1 MNRTIWHECG
11 SYKEK
16 LVDMLSPKHK
26 ANDVHL
32 KTSLND
38 SGQLDLNIPPSNP
51 ESEMLCAM
59 ASEIVVYEDDTELFR
74 GRVTGNERDTYGF
87 RHVSAKGLLD
97 YLHDTILPFGTY
109 TGTSRKV
116 INDLMYEHAKKD
128 IERWKVFNLGT
139 IDVAGTITIEVK
151 SQMTVWDAI
160 KQLVKDYKGYVSAY
174 RVNGV
179 NIIDWVEDITHVCSQ
194 RIEIGDNIV
203 SIRDSIKTETL
214 CTVMYGYGKNN
225 LTFSNNGKPYVKDD
239 NAVATFGWIEGTYQ
253 NSSCEDADQLLADTT
268 KALKDRIA
276 DVRNVELKAADLA
289 DIRDDS
295 ERLQVGY
302 MVPCRLPGSD
312 ADENLRL
319 KELDWYPF
327 EPKRTA
333 MSVGTSMN
341 TLTNLIGGR

>member
-11 SYKEK
+11 SYRAK
-16 LVDMLSPKHK
+16 LVDGTSAWHK

-51 ESEMLCAM
+51 EAEMLCAM
-59 ASEIVVYEDDTELFR
+59 ASELVIYEDDVELFR

-87 RHVSAKGLLD
+87 RRVSAKGVLD
-97 YLHDTILPFGTY
+97 YLHDTILPIGTY
-109 TGTSRKV
+109 SGTSRKV
-116 INDLMYEHAKKD
+116 INDIIWEHSAKP
-128 IERWKVFNLGT
+128 IEAWKKFNLGT
-139 IDVAGTITIEVK
+139 INVPGTITIEVK
-151 SQMTVWDAI
+151 SQMTCWDAI

-174 RVNGV
+174 RANGI

-194 RIEIGDNIV
+194 PIQIGSNIV
-203 SIRDSIKTETL
+203 SIKDAIKTESL

-225 LTFSNNGKPYVKDD
+225 LTFSNDGKKYVKDD
-239 NAVATFGWIEGTYQ
+239 VAVAAFGWIEGVYQ
-253 NSSCEDADQLLADTT
+253 NSSCEDAAQLLADTT
-268 KALKDRIA
+268 KALHERIA

-289 DIRDDS
+289 DIRDDA

-312 ADENLRL
+312 IDEELRL
-319 KELDWYPF
+319 KDLDWYPF
-327 EPKRTA
+327 EPKRTT
-333 MSVGTSMN
+333 MSVGASMR

>member
-11 SYKEK
+11 SYRAK
-16 LVDMLSPKHK
+16 LVDVTSAWHK

-51 ESEMLCAM
+51 EAEMLCAM
-59 ASEIVVYEDDTELFR
+59 ASELVIYEDDVELFR

-87 RHVSAKGLLD
+87 RRVSAKGVLD
-97 YLHDTILPFGTY
+97 YLHDTILPIGTY

-116 INDLMYEHAKKD
+116 INDIIWEHSAKP
-128 IERWKVFNLGT
+128 IESWKKFNLGA
-139 IDVAGTITIEVK
+139 IDVPGTITIEVK
-151 SQMTVWDAI
+151 SQMTCWDAI

-174 RVNGV
+174 RLNDV

-194 RIEIGDNIV
+194 PIQIGSNIV
-203 SIRDSIKTETL
+203 SIKDAVKTESL

-225 LTFSNNGKPYVKDD
+225 LTFSNDGKTYVKDD
-239 NAVATFGWIEGTYQ
+239 VAVAAFGWIEGVYQ
-253 NSSCEDADQLLADTT
+253 NSSCEDAAQLLADTI
-268 KALKDRIA
+268 KALQERIA
-276 DVRNVELKAADLA
+276 DVRTVELKAADLA
-289 DIRDDS
+289 DIRDDA
-295 ERLQVGY
+295 ERLQVGF

-312 ADENLRL
+312 IDEELRL
-319 KELDWYPF
+319 KDLDWYPF
-327 EPKRTA
+327 EPKRTT
-333 MSVGTSMN
+333 MSVGASMK